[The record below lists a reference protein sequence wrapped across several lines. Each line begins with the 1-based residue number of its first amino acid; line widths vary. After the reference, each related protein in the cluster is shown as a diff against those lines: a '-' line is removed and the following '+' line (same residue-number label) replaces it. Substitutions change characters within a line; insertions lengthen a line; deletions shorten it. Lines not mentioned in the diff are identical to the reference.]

1 MRCPYRGAQDD
12 DAAQSCAGDSGENH
26 REGGSDM
33 SESTGAIGAR
43 ARQIRR
49 RRGLSLKVA
58 ADLVGISKSHLSMLE
73 TGKRSFTRR
82 GMIEDLAY
90 VLGCSPVD
98 LTGLPAVSPDRRSLA
113 AASAIPALTVALH
126 DTTLDDAP
134 EVSTRPLAQ
143 LVDLG
148 HRANAA
154 ADQARYDDVSGSR
167 IGDLITELHV
177 LVGKGSGDERREA
190 LAALVIA
197 CKMARTLAGTL
208 GHNEL
213 ALTAARRGWDAA
225 RRLERADMAAM
236 MAVGRAMSL
245 NRIGARRRALTT
257 VVEALAEVPD
267 TASRTAQDTS
277 AAEARGMLHLIAA
290 HLAARNGDLGD
301 AETHLDE
308 ADSLA
313 SFTGERNF
321 MLCHFGPSNVAA
333 WKLANAVET
342 DRGPETAESLA
353 PVIDLTTLG
362 SPDRVAAVHFD
373 LARAYAQA
381 GGSRDVEAL
390 RHIDLADRVAPVRVR
405 QDPLARELIEDLDRR
420 AKRRVWE
427 LDSLKN
433 RVGIA

>member
-1 MRCPYRGAQDD
+1 VDEAT
-12 DAAQSCAGDSGENH
+12 N
-26 REGGSDM
+26 
-33 SESTGAIGAR
+33 AIGAR
-43 ARQIRR
+43 VRTIRR
-49 RRGLSLKVA
+49 RRGLSLKHA
-58 ADLVGISKSHLSMLE
+58 ADLAGISKSYLSMLE
-73 TGKRSFTRR
+73 NGERSFTRR
-82 GMIEDLAY
+82 GLIEDLAY
-90 VLGCSPVD
+90 ALGCSPID
-98 LTGLPAVSPDRRSLA
+98 LTGLPAAAPDRRSLA

-126 DTTLDDAP
+126 DTTLDDP
-134 EVSTRPLAQ
+134 PDVPTRPLAQ
-143 LVDLG
+143 LVDLA

-154 ADQARYDDVSGSR
+154 ADQVRYDDVSGSML
-167 IGDLITELHV
+167 GDLITELHV
-177 LVGKGSGDERREA
+177 LASKGDGDERREA
-190 LAALVIA
+190 LAALVIT

-213 ALTAARRGWDAA
+213 AITAARRGWDAA
-225 RRLERADMAAM
+225 RRLERADMAAV

-257 VVEALAEVPD
+257 VAEALADMPD
-267 TASRTAQDTS
+267 TASKRDTS

-290 HLAARNGDLGD
+290 HVAARKGEISD

-308 ADSLA
+308 AGSLA
-313 SFTGERNF
+313 HFTGEKNF

-342 DRGPETAESLA
+342 NRGPETAERLA
-353 PVIDLTTLG
+353 PVLDLRALG

-381 GGSRDVEAL
+381 GGARDGEAL
-390 RHIDLADRVAPVRVR
+390 RHIDQADRTAPVRIR
-405 QDPLARELIEDLDRR
+405 QDPLTRELIEDLDRR
-420 AKRRVWE
+420 AKRRTWE